1 MLADIKA
8 GDKVLLTLRHGHKSV
23 ETVERV
29 TKTQIILQD
38 GTRYTRTWGE
48 RIGQSA
54 VQWHGKDIIRVADEA
69 DLRRHWREHAVEEA
83 RTYGKRLSRTTNED
97 EVLQIIEWL
106 TWERDNIEKARQ
118 EENAS

>member
-38 GTRYTRTWGE
+38 GTRYTRTWGQ
-48 RIGQSA
+48 RIGQTA
-54 VQWHGKDIIRVADEA
+54 VQWHGKDTIRVADEA
-69 DLRRHWREHAVEEA
+69 DLRRCRREHAVEKA
-83 RTYGKRLSRTTNED
+83 RTYGGRLSRTTNED

>member
-38 GTRYTRTWGE
+38 GTRYTRTRGE
-48 RIGQSA
+48 RIGQTA
-54 VQWHGKDIIRVADEA
+54 HMWHGKDTIRVADEA
-69 DLRRHWREHAVEEA
+69 DLRQHRRKQAVEEA
-83 RTYGKRLSRTTNED
+83 RTYGGRLSRTTNED

>member
-1 MLADIKA
+1 MLEDIKA
-8 GDKVLLTLRHGHKSV
+8 GDKVLFCSKYGHKRV
-23 ETVERV
+23 ETVERI

-48 RIGQSA
+48 RIGEKA
-54 VQWHGKDIIRVADEA
+54 DRWHGKDTITTPSPA
-69 DLRRHWREHAVEEA
+69 DLREHAREQAVKDA
-83 RTYGKRLSRTTNED
+83 RDLGAKLFSARGVD
-97 EVLQIIEWL
+97 DVLQIIEWL